1 MPSIKLDIKKKLF
14 AGFGAGLM
22 ILVIVSLVAFKGTG
36 DLVSNQG
43 DVNHTHEVLES
54 LDQIVL
60 ALVNSETGQRGYLV
74 TGEDR
79 YLEPYTNGIAAIYGH
94 IDHLAEL
101 TSDNPA
107 QQERIA
113 TLRHLV
119 DEKLAELKDTIE
131 LRQGS
136 FEAALAVVLTDAGKD
151 VADKI
156 RVLIDE
162 MIAEEQGLL
171 VVRAAST
178 SSSAKLVNLTI
189 IGGLITGFI
198 VTTVVS
204 LVLASTIA
212 GGVSKISQ
220 AMKRISV
227 GELGERVEIT
237 SSDEIG
243 EMSRSY
249 KEMQT
254 YLQSFA
260 HTSEQLAAGDLTV
273 EAQVLSTQD
282 VLGNAFK
289 TMITNFN
296 ELLSQVTGT
305 AQQLVSSRDQLAQSA
320 DDAASATQE
329 IAQVSSQVAE
339 GISQQAKGTQEVNTA
354 IEQLSKVIESNVEGA
369 QTRSRQIE
377 TATSVSEKVSSAAV
391 TTSENAQQAAYGA
404 RRSAEASQNG
414 ADMVQKTIEGMD
426 RIKETVEVASEE
438 ISKLGKQ
445 SAEIGKIVSVIDDIA
460 AQTNLLALN
469 AAIEAAPAGEQGRG
483 FAVVADE
490 VRTLAERVVNATK
503 EIADLIAGVQAGVDG
518 SVKAIEEGST
528 EMETGTGLAAE
539 AATALQEILSVVQEN
554 LAAGEEM
561 RSNVKAVNES
571 IGEIASISEENS
583 TATEEVCAAAQQ
595 MSAQVEE
602 VTAATHSMGE
612 SADSLQLVVGK
623 FKLRNSGSEP
633 STIAIPKAAD
643 TEEDVAA

>member
-113 TLRHLV
+113 TLRPLV

-212 GGVSKISQ
+212 GGVSKVSQ
-220 AMKRISV
+220 AMKAMAGGDLTKDVSIESK
-227 GELGERVEIT
+227 
-237 SSDEIG
+237 DEIG
-243 EMSRSY
+243 DMGHAY
-249 KEMQT
+249 
-254 YLQSFA
+254 
-260 HTSEQLAAGDLTV
+260 
-273 EAQVLSTQD
+273 
-282 VLGNAFK
+282 N
-289 TMITNFN
+289 TMVNNFN
-296 ELLSQVTGT
+296 ALLGRVNEN
-305 AQQLVSSRDQLAQSA
+305 AQGLVQARDQLAQSA

-329 IAQVSSQVAE
+329 IAQISSQVAE

-354 IEQLSKVIESNVEGA
+354 VDQLSKAIAQNVEGA
-369 QTRSRQIE
+369 QTQSRQIE
-377 TATSVSEKVSSAAV
+377 TATTVSEKVSNIAI
-391 TTSENAQQAAYGA
+391 TTSGNAQQAADGA

-414 ADMVQKTIEGMD
+414 ADMVQKTIDGMD

-469 AAIEAAPAGEQGRG
+469 AAIEAARAGEQGRG
-483 FAVVADE
+483 LAVVADE

-518 SVKAIEEGST
+518 SVKAMEEGST

-539 AATALQEILSVVQEN
+539 AATALEEILTVEQPDRRDRFEFRGAQGGRRRDGQDHGRN
-554 LAAGEEM
+554 LRRGPGEPGCRRGDAG
-561 RSNVKAVNES
+561 
-571 IGEIASISEENS
+571 
-583 TATEEVCAAAQQ
+583 
-595 MSAQVEE
+595 
-602 VTAATHSMGE
+602 
-612 SADSLQLVVGK
+612 
-623 FKLRNSGSEP
+623 
-633 STIAIPKAAD
+633 
-643 TEEDVAA
+643 

>member
-113 TLRHLV
+113 TLRPLV

-171 VVRAAST
+171 VVRATST

-189 IGGLITGFI
+189 IGDLITGFI
-198 VTTVVS
+198 VTTIVS

-212 GGVSKISQ
+212 GGVSKVSQ
-220 AMKRISV
+220 AMKAMAGGDLTKDVSIESK
-227 GELGERVEIT
+227 
-237 SSDEIG
+237 DEIG
-243 EMSRSY
+243 DMGHAY
-249 KEMQT
+249 
-254 YLQSFA
+254 
-260 HTSEQLAAGDLTV
+260 
-273 EAQVLSTQD
+273 
-282 VLGNAFK
+282 N
-289 TMITNFN
+289 TMVNNFN
-296 ELLSQVTGT
+296 ALLGRVNEN
-305 AQQLVSSRDQLAQSA
+305 AQGLVQARDQLAQSA

-329 IAQVSSQVAE
+329 IAQISSQVAE

-354 IEQLSKVIESNVEGA
+354 VDQLSKAIAQNVEGA
-369 QTRSRQIE
+369 QTQSRQIE
-377 TATSVSEKVSSAAV
+377 TATTVSEKVSNIAI
-391 TTSENAQQAAYGA
+391 TTSGNAQQAAEGA

-414 ADMVQKTIEGMD
+414 AAMVKKTIDGMD

-469 AAIEAAPAGEQGRG
+469 AAIEAARAGEQGRG

-518 SVKAIEEGST
+518 SVKAMEEGST

-539 AATALQEILSVVQEN
+539 AATALEEILTVVEGMNSQIEEIASSSEELKVGGEEMAKIMGETSGVVQEN

-561 RSNVKAVNES
+561 QASVTAVNES
-571 IGEIASISEENS
+571 ISEIASISEENS
-583 TATEEVCAAAQQ
+583 AATEEVSASAQQ

-612 SADSLQLVVGK
+612 SAEGLQRGVAQ
-623 FKLRNSGSEP
+623 FKLRDSGSETP
-633 STIAIPKAAD
+633 RLVVQTAAD
-643 TEEDVAA
+643 TEEDAAA

>member
-113 TLRHLV
+113 TLRPLV

-189 IGGLITGFI
+189 IGDLITGFI
-198 VTTVVS
+198 VTTIVS

-212 GGVSKISQ
+212 GGVSKVSQ
-220 AMKRISV
+220 AMKAMAGGDLTKDVSIESK
-227 GELGERVEIT
+227 
-237 SSDEIG
+237 DEIG
-243 EMSRSY
+243 DMGHAY
-249 KEMQT
+249 
-254 YLQSFA
+254 
-260 HTSEQLAAGDLTV
+260 
-273 EAQVLSTQD
+273 
-282 VLGNAFK
+282 N
-289 TMITNFN
+289 TMVNNFN
-296 ELLSQVTGT
+296 ALLGRVNEN
-305 AQQLVSSRDQLAQSA
+305 AQGLVQARDQLAQSA

-329 IAQVSSQVAE
+329 IAQISSQVAE

-354 IEQLSKVIESNVEGA
+354 VDQLSKAIAQNVEGA
-369 QTRSRQIE
+369 QTQSRQIE
-377 TATSVSEKVSSAAV
+377 TATTVSEKVSNIAI
-391 TTSENAQQAAYGA
+391 TTSGNAQQAAEGA

-414 ADMVQKTIEGMD
+414 AAMVKKTIDGMD

-469 AAIEAAPAGEQGRG
+469 AAIEAARAGEQGRG

-518 SVKAIEEGST
+518 SVKAMEEGST

-539 AATALQEILSVVQEN
+539 AATALEEILTVVEGMNSQIEEIASSSEELKAGGAEMATLMAETFSGVQEN

-561 RSNVKAVNES
+561 QVKRQ
-571 IGEIASISEENS
+571 G
-583 TATEEVCAAAQQ
+583 
-595 MSAQVEE
+595 
-602 VTAATHSMGE
+602 G
-612 SADSLQLVVGK
+612 
-623 FKLRNSGSEP
+623 
-633 STIAIPKAAD
+633 
-643 TEEDVAA
+643 

>member
-113 TLRHLV
+113 TLRPLV
-119 DEKLAELKDTIE
+119 AEKLAELKDTIE

-220 AMKRISV
+220 AMKAMAGGDLTKDVSIESK
-227 GELGERVEIT
+227 
-237 SSDEIG
+237 DEIG
-243 EMSRSY
+243 DMGHAY
-249 KEMQT
+249 
-254 YLQSFA
+254 
-260 HTSEQLAAGDLTV
+260 
-273 EAQVLSTQD
+273 
-282 VLGNAFK
+282 N
-289 TMITNFN
+289 TMVNNFN
-296 ELLSQVTGT
+296 ALLGRVNEN
-305 AQQLVSSRDQLAQSA
+305 AQGLVQARDQLAQSA

-329 IAQVSSQVAE
+329 IAQISSQVAE

-354 IEQLSKVIESNVEGA
+354 VDQLSKAIAQNVEGA
-369 QTRSRQIE
+369 QTQSRQIE
-377 TATSVSEKVSSAAV
+377 TATTVSEKVSSAAV
-391 TTSENAQQAAYGA
+391 TTSENAQQAADGA

-469 AAIEAAPAGEQGRG
+469 AAIEVARAGEQGRG

-518 SVKAIEEGST
+518 SVKAMEEGST

-539 AATALQEILSVVQEN
+539 AATALQEILSVVEGMNGQIGEIASSSEELKAGGAEMATLMAETFSGVQEN

-583 TATEEVCAAAQQ
+583 ASTEEVSAAAQQ

-612 SADSLQLVVGK
+612 SAEGLQLVVGK

>member
-113 TLRHLV
+113 TLRPLV

-212 GGVSKISQ
+212 GGVSKVSQ
-220 AMKRISV
+220 AMKAMAGGDLTKDVSIESK
-227 GELGERVEIT
+227 
-237 SSDEIG
+237 DEIG
-243 EMSRSY
+243 DMGHAY
-249 KEMQT
+249 
-254 YLQSFA
+254 
-260 HTSEQLAAGDLTV
+260 
-273 EAQVLSTQD
+273 
-282 VLGNAFK
+282 N
-289 TMITNFN
+289 TMVNNFN
-296 ELLSQVTGT
+296 ALLGRVNEN
-305 AQQLVSSRDQLAQSA
+305 AQGLVQARDQLAQSA

-354 IEQLSKVIESNVEGA
+354 IEQLS
-369 QTRSRQIE
+369 
-377 TATSVSEKVSSAAV
+377 
-391 TTSENAQQAAYGA
+391 
-404 RRSAEASQNG
+404 
-414 ADMVQKTIEGMD
+414 
-426 RIKETVEVASEE
+426 
-438 ISKLGKQ
+438 
-445 SAEIGKIVSVIDDIA
+445 
-460 AQTNLLALN
+460 
-469 AAIEAAPAGEQGRG
+469 
-483 FAVVADE
+483 
-490 VRTLAERVVNATK
+490 
-503 EIADLIAGVQAGVDG
+503 
-518 SVKAIEEGST
+518 
-528 EMETGTGLAAE
+528 
-539 AATALQEILSVVQEN
+539 
-554 LAAGEEM
+554 
-561 RSNVKAVNES
+561 
-571 IGEIASISEENS
+571 
-583 TATEEVCAAAQQ
+583 
-595 MSAQVEE
+595 
-602 VTAATHSMGE
+602 
-612 SADSLQLVVGK
+612 
-623 FKLRNSGSEP
+623 
-633 STIAIPKAAD
+633 
-643 TEEDVAA
+643 

>member
-113 TLRHLV
+113 TLRPLV

-212 GGVSKISQ
+212 GGVSKVSQ
-220 AMKRISV
+220 AMKAMAGGDLTKDVSIESK
-227 GELGERVEIT
+227 
-237 SSDEIG
+237 DEIG
-243 EMSRSY
+243 DMGHAY
-249 KEMQT
+249 
-254 YLQSFA
+254 
-260 HTSEQLAAGDLTV
+260 
-273 EAQVLSTQD
+273 
-282 VLGNAFK
+282 N
-289 TMITNFN
+289 TMVNNFN
-296 ELLSQVTGT
+296 ALLGRVNEN
-305 AQQLVSSRDQLAQSA
+305 AQGLVQARDQLAQSA

-329 IAQVSSQVAE
+329 IAQISSQVAE

-354 IEQLSKVIESNVEGA
+354 VDQLSKAIAQNVEGA
-369 QTRSRQIE
+369 QTQSRQIE
-377 TATSVSEKVSSAAV
+377 TATTVSEKVSNIAI
-391 TTSENAQQAAYGA
+391 TTSGNAQQAAEGA

-414 ADMVQKTIEGMD
+414 AAMVKKTIDGMD

-469 AAIEAAPAGEQGRG
+469 AAIEAARAGEQGRG

-518 SVKAIEEGST
+518 SVKAMEEGST

-539 AATALQEILSVVQEN
+539 AATALEEILTVVEGMNSQIEEIASSSEELKVGGEEMAKIMGETSGVVQEN

-561 RSNVKAVNES
+561 QASVTAVNES
-571 IGEIASISEENS
+571 ISEIAAISEENS
-583 TATEEVCAAAQQ
+583 AATEEVSASAQQ

-612 SADSLQLVVGK
+612 SAEGLQLVVGK

>member
-113 TLRHLV
+113 TLRPLV
-119 DEKLAELKDTIE
+119 AEKLAELKDTIE

-198 VTTVVS
+198 VTTAVS

-220 AMKRISV
+220 AMKAMAGGDLTKDVSIESK
-227 GELGERVEIT
+227 
-237 SSDEIG
+237 DEIG
-243 EMSRSY
+243 DMGHAY
-249 KEMQT
+249 
-254 YLQSFA
+254 
-260 HTSEQLAAGDLTV
+260 
-273 EAQVLSTQD
+273 
-282 VLGNAFK
+282 N
-289 TMITNFN
+289 TMVNNFN
-296 ELLSQVTGT
+296 ALLGRVNEN
-305 AQQLVSSRDQLAQSA
+305 AQGLVQARDQLAQSA

-329 IAQVSSQVAE
+329 IAQISSQVAE

-354 IEQLSKVIESNVEGA
+354 VDQLSKAIAQNVEGA
-369 QTRSRQIE
+369 QTQSRQIE
-377 TATSVSEKVSSAAV
+377 TATTVSEKVSSAAV
-391 TTSENAQQAAYGA
+391 TTSENAQQAADGA

-469 AAIEAAPAGEQGRG
+469 AAIEVARAGEQGRG

-518 SVKAIEEGST
+518 SVKAMEEGST

-539 AATALQEILSVVQEN
+539 AATALQEILSVVEGMNGQIGEIASSSEELKAGGAEMATLMAETFSGVQEN

-583 TATEEVCAAAQQ
+583 ASTEEVSAAAQQ

-612 SADSLQLVVGK
+612 SAEGLQLVVGK

>member
-113 TLRHLV
+113 TLRPLV

-189 IGGLITGFI
+189 IGDLITGFI
-198 VTTVVS
+198 VTTIVS

-212 GGVSKISQ
+212 GGVSKVSQ
-220 AMKRISV
+220 AMKAMAGGDLTKDVSIESK
-227 GELGERVEIT
+227 
-237 SSDEIG
+237 DEIG
-243 EMSRSY
+243 DMGHAY
-249 KEMQT
+249 
-254 YLQSFA
+254 
-260 HTSEQLAAGDLTV
+260 
-273 EAQVLSTQD
+273 
-282 VLGNAFK
+282 N
-289 TMITNFN
+289 TMVNNFN
-296 ELLSQVTGT
+296 ALLGRVNEN
-305 AQQLVSSRDQLAQSA
+305 AQGLVQARDQLAQSA

-329 IAQVSSQVAE
+329 IAQISSQVAE

-354 IEQLSKVIESNVEGA
+354 VDQLSKAIAQNVEGA
-369 QTRSRQIE
+369 QTQSRQIE
-377 TATSVSEKVSSAAV
+377 TATTVSEKVSNIAI
-391 TTSENAQQAAYGA
+391 TTSGNAQQAAEGA

-414 ADMVQKTIEGMD
+414 AAMVKKTIDGMD

-469 AAIEAAPAGEQGRG
+469 AAIEAARAGEQGRC

-518 SVKAIEEGST
+518 SVKAMEEGST

-539 AATALQEILSVVQEN
+539 AATALEEILTVVEGMNSQIEEIASSSEELKAGGAEMAKIMAETFSGVQEN

-561 RSNVKAVNES
+561 QASVTAVNES

-583 TATEEVCAAAQQ
+583 ASTEEVSAAAQQ